1 MANKNLGNA
10 KTAKN
15 DEFYTQL
22 ADINKEMLAYLDYNP
37 DVFRDKTILLPCDDP
52 EWSNFT
58 KFFALNFQLF
68 GIKRL
73 ISTSYAPDAKKAKYG
88 IEPSLFPEEE
98 HDPKFD
104 PSKWQTRGKIF
115 VLDRDINGDNRIDID
130 DLRWEYLDGDG
141 DFRSREITQLRNEAD
156 FIITNPPFSLFRE
169 FLKWIIDGGKQFS
182 VIGNMNAITYKEVF
196 PLLKDNKIWLGPSIS
211 SGDREF
217 GVPKEYPLNAASW
230 RIDEEGKHFI
240 RVKGVRWYTNIEH
253 GKRHQPLPLMTMA
266 DNIKFSRH
274 KDIRGLEYQHYDNY
288 DAIEVPHTDAIPSD
302 YDGVMGVPISFLDK
316 YCPEQFKIVNA
327 NDYRKSKN
335 VRLKPHGLIKDKEA
349 TITTPGDQNAE
360 RERESTNN
368 LCKNLHQANYWL
380 QEVMDGTSME
390 SASTPESLSAS
401 YYDMVARPV
410 IDSNKIYRRI
420 FIIRK

>member
-22 ADINKEMLAYLDYNP
+22 PDIEHEMQAYVDYDPN
-37 DVFRDKTILLPCDDP
+37 VFRDKTILMPCDDP

-58 KFFALNFQLF
+58 RYFALNFQLF
-68 GIKRL
+68 GIKKL
-73 ISTSYAPDAKKAKYG
+73 ISTSYAPDAKAAKYG
-88 IEPSLFPEEE
+88 VMPSLFPGDEQ
-98 HDPKFD
+98 DPKFD
-104 PSKWQTRGKIF
+104 RDKWQTHGRIF

-217 GVPKEYPLNAASW
+217 GVPKEYPLNAAGW

-253 GKRHQPLPLMTMA
+253 GKRHEPLPLMTMA
-266 DNIKFSRH
+266 DNLKFSRH
-274 KDIRGLEYQHYDNY
+274 KDLRLRKEYQHYDNY
-288 DAIEVPHTDAIPSD
+288 DAIEVPYTDAIPSD

-316 YCPEQFKIVNA
+316 YCPEQFKITGITKTWFGGASKTYPEQTQVSKDGKESTVTKL
-327 NDYRKSKN
+327 NDGATLVLDTPPENETYYKVGGKLYTQVYARI
-335 VRLKPHGLIKDKEA
+335 LIQK
-349 TITTPGDQNAE
+349 ITTP
-360 RERESTNN
+360 
-368 LCKNLHQANYWL
+368 
-380 QEVMDGTSME
+380 
-390 SASTPESLSAS
+390 
-401 YYDMVARPV
+401 
-410 IDSNKIYRRI
+410 
-420 FIIRK
+420 